1 MPTHYTL
8 HCRTLQAFYT
18 AFDAARD
25 APYPV
30 ALHLF
35 AMPPHPP
42 APIVTATATSPLT
55 AAAIVLA
62 ACAALGA
69 GAGGVALLSA
79 HRPATLA
86 KNAPMLL
93 VPMVGVID
101 TCVLADRDN
110 NRAMSLPP
118 DLRARCSGSE
128 GSAAALVESTLQDM
142 EAPGAASGKST
153 TYPLGYTLPVPLL
166 QLFERD
172 PNNGWRIDHEAV
184 DRVARTVRDTAR
196 PLVLYLF
203 STHFETGAA
212 LEKELAT
219 DPANLAQTRD
229 GPLPLGSYY
238 GAPIYPWSL
247 ASTQTALTERRVQ
260 ATQAVLD
267 AVCHL
272 PAHDITKIKGVT
284 LLGELHQLFPDFEA
298 GMGFTAPYRV
308 SDYSAASVAGF
319 QRSLER
325 EFVHIAQ
332 LNRVLGSD
340 YAGFGEVLPPAR
352 DIRTEPLQRF
362 TEHIDSFAHG
372 SLPIAGWAHA
382 PQANATTPAWVHM
395 YRNGVFIGKTPVS
408 HGRQDVLAVRPELG
422 DANTGWRLDMDF
434 RHLPAGLHR
443 VDVFLE
449 AQPGQLTHLGTRQIA
464 LMDRQQHTPK
474 LQPQR
479 PLPASTPAEAAL
491 AAHIDLPADQS
502 SYYYNPLVPLWHAFR
517 GQQVVDYLQFFE
529 GMVKRSC
536 LAGTPHYT
544 HQIVPFANPGWDAN
558 KFAIQ
563 ASLQPQGSLR
573 LGVSLYGNAIYGGAF
588 SRWLDRSGHRVY
600 GVTEF
605 HPLKALDAAELK
617 GVLARHEAQGA
628 AFVSFFLEPR
638 WQGRR
643 VERGHNIF
651 SFDPENAQFGSDRLY
666 QAALQGLQT
675 QRTAPAAAPSGEDFG
690 QRQ

>member
-1 MPTHYTL
+1 MPAH
-8 HCRTLQAFYT
+8 F
-18 AFDAARD
+18 
-25 APYPV
+25 
-30 ALHLF
+30 
-35 AMPPHPP
+35 PPS
-42 APIVTATATSPLT
+42 TSS
-55 AAAIVLA
+55 AAAPSPFTAVAIALA
-62 ACAALGA
+62 ACAVLGA
-69 GAGGVALLSA
+69 GAGGVSLLSA
-79 HRPATLA
+79 HRPAALT

-93 VPMVGVID
+93 APMVGVID
-101 TCVLADRDN
+101 TCVLADRGSQ
-110 NRAMSLPP
+110 RAVRLPP
-118 DLRARCSGSE
+118 TLQERCSGPE
-128 GSAAALVESTLQDM
+128 GSAAALVESTLLDLQ
-142 EAPGAASGKST
+142 APAAAVPGAAPGQRMP
-153 TYPLGYTLPVPLL
+153 YPLGYTLPVPLL
-166 QLFERD
+166 QLFERNPD
-172 PNNGWRIDHEAV
+172 DNGWRIDQEAV
-184 DRVARTVRDTAR
+184 ERVARTVRDTAR

-203 STHFETGAA
+203 STPFETGAA
-212 LEKELAT
+212 LETELAT

-229 GPLPLGSYY
+229 GPLPLGRYY

-267 AVCHL
+267 AVCRL
-272 PAHDITKIKGVT
+272 PARDLAKIRGVT

-319 QRSLER
+319 QRALER
-325 EFVHIAQ
+325 EFVHIEK

-340 YAGFGEVLPPAR
+340 YARFGDVLPPAR

-372 SLPIAGWAHA
+372 SLPVAGWAHV
-382 PQANATTPAWVHM
+382 PQASADRPAWVHV
-395 YRNGVFIGKTPVS
+395 YRNGMFMGKTPVS
-408 HGRQDVLAVRPELG
+408 QGRQDVLAARPELG

-434 RHLPAGLHR
+434 RRLPAGLHR
-443 VDVFLE
+443 IDVFLQ
-449 AQPGQLTHLGTRQIA
+449 ARPGQLTHLGTRQIA
-464 LMDRQQHTPK
+464 LMDRQQHTPQ

-479 PLPASTPAEAAL
+479 PLPASTPAGAGL

-517 GQQVVDYLQFFE
+517 GQQVTDYLRFFE
-529 GMVKRSC
+529 GVVKRSC

-563 ASLQPQGSLR
+563 ASLQHQGSLR
-573 LGVSLYGNAIYGGAF
+573 LGVSLYGNATYGKAF
-588 SRWLDRSGHRVY
+588 SRWLERSGHRVY

-605 HPLKALDAAELK
+605 HPLKALDAAGLE
-617 GVLARHEAQGA
+617 GVLARHESQGA

-651 SFDPENAQFGSDRLY
+651 SFDPENTQFGSDWLY
-666 QAALQGLQT
+666 YATQQNLQAHGTDPTVVLSGKGL
-675 QRTAPAAAPSGEDFG
+675 G
-690 QRQ
+690 QRK

>member
-1 MPTHYTL
+1 M
-8 HCRTLQAFYT
+8 RTLSDSSAP
-18 AFDAARD
+18 AA
-25 APYPV
+25 A
-30 ALHLF
+30 A
-35 AMPPHPP
+35 
-42 APIVTATATSPLT
+42 TATAV
-55 AAAIVLA
+55 AIALA
-62 ACAALGA
+62 ACAVLGA
-69 GAGGVALLSA
+69 GWGGVALLSV
-79 HRPATLA
+79 HRPATLTPA
-86 KNAPMLL
+86 GPMLL
-93 VPMVGVID
+93 APMVGVID
-101 TCVLADRDN
+101 TCVLADRDSQ
-110 NRAMSLPP
+110 RAASLPP
-118 DLRARCSGSE
+118 GLRARCSGPE
-128 GSAAALVESTLQDM
+128 GSAAALVESTLQEL
-142 EAPGAASGKST
+142 EAPGAAPGQRT
-153 TYPLGYTLPVPLL
+153 PYPLGYTLPVPLL
-166 QLFERD
+166 QLFERNPD
-172 PNNGWRIDHEAV
+172 DNGWQIDQQAV
-184 DRVARTVRDTAR
+184 ERVARTVQGTAR

-229 GPLPLGSYY
+229 GPLPIGRYY

-267 AVCHL
+267 AVCRL
-272 PAHDITKIKGVT
+272 PASDLAKIRGVT

-298 GMGFTAPYRV
+298 GMGFAAPYRV

-325 EFVHIAQ
+325 EFVRIEK
-332 LNRVLGSD
+332 LNQRLGSD
-340 YAGFGEVLPPAR
+340 YASFGAVLPPAR

-372 SLPIAGWAHA
+372 SLPIAGWAHV
-382 PQANATTPAWVHM
+382 PQASATAPAWVHV
-395 YRNGVFIGKTPVS
+395 YRNGVFMGKTPVS
-408 HGRQDVLAVRPELG
+408 QGRQDVLAARPELD

-434 RHLPAGLHR
+434 RRLPAGLHR
-443 VDVFLE
+443 IDVFLQ
-449 AQPGQLTHLGTRQIA
+449 ARPGQLTHLGTRQIA
-464 LMDRQQHTPK
+464 LMDRQQHTPA

-479 PLPASTPAEAAL
+479 PLPASTPADAAL

-529 GMVKRSC
+529 GVVKRSC

-563 ASLQPQGSLR
+563 ASLQPQGALR
-573 LGVSLYGNAIYGGAF
+573 LGVSLYGNASYGKVF
-588 SRWLDRSGHRVY
+588 SRGLERSGHRVY

-605 HPLKALDAAELK
+605 HPLKALDAPELQ
-617 GVLARHEAQGA
+617 GVLARHAAQGA

-638 WQGRR
+638 WQGVR
-643 VERGHNIF
+643 VERAHNLF

-666 QAALQGLQT
+666 QAAQQSLQS
-675 QRTAPAAAPSGEDFG
+675 RPAEHRASATGSGESVG
-690 QRQ
+690 LRQ